1 MYLKTTILF
10 FCMTLYFLLCQGVK
24 PVPEDRERDP
34 DPVDRLVIYRVITSN
49 LEPGGYVAFKNL
61 RKIVNDCAKEL
72 GSRIRLPGQ
81 GVSTLDFISSA
92 DYLEGLALWYVGA
105 SDIEKSVNKNYNTIS
120 QIKDS
125 LSYLYRIFDKTD
137 VRYYA
142 LAFLASVDPKI
153 SKMVHNLV
161 LINTNPNGNKYPEYE
176 NLMKAVMLETE
187 IKIKYL
193 TPDEYR
199 QDTLSQYRG
208 GKLTVDQVEEL
219 VIHDLYHQTT
229 FIN

>member
-81 GVSTLDFISSA
+81 GVSTLD
-92 DYLEGLALWYVGA
+92 
-105 SDIEKSVNKNYNTIS
+105 
-120 QIKDS
+120 
-125 LSYLYRIFDKTD
+125 RIFDKTD